1 MWQTRPLRR
10 QSRNRHVSA
19 SGRHTPGPPLPRA
32 RPRATPSSSE
42 APQPCR
48 RGAPRPLS
56 RLDGGAPA
64 AVVERGGGESGCRE
78 IPLTR
83 GKRSDAGAAPANI
96 TVKDVPPQ
104 VRFCKRQVGAAH
116 SSARCK
122 GLCTRGFRRHPRWLP
137 CAAGH
142 ASRLQ
147 PRGVNVH
154 FRTGAALGARELW
167 TSPPRRGSLKNLCY

>member
-64 AVVERGGGESGCRE
+64 AVVERGVGGGCRE

-104 VRFCKRQVGAAH
+104 VRFCKRQVQGTLHTWLQTPPAVASQRCRPRLSAAATWGQRSFPHRSRSWGEGAVD
-116 SSARCK
+116 K
-122 GLCTRGFRRHPRWLP
+122 PT
-137 CAAGH
+137 
-142 ASRLQ
+142 
-147 PRGVNVH
+147 
-154 FRTGAALGARELW
+154 
-167 TSPPRRGSLKNLCY
+167 